1 MSLDGALF
9 DLPKLLNISKDVIAY
24 YDAAKVVSEAT
35 EYAKKYSPEL
45 LSFIQKDEN
54 RFYKIMNIERN
65 QDHPRKD
72 YEKYSDIYGK
82 VKFFDADIYNEMLKR

>member
-35 EYAKKYSPEL
+35 EYAK
-45 LSFIQKDEN
+45 
-54 RFYKIMNIERN
+54 NIVLN
-65 QDHPRKD
+65 CCHL
-72 YEKYSDIYGK
+72 
-82 VKFFDADIYNEMLKR
+82 FKR